1 MACSLKSE
9 NLTSVISPFKLIE
22 TPKKKSSLLK
32 KAFTVDGSSSDGV
45 EYTLRLHDWAKLFS
59 WSITWAWVKSFFKI
73 ERNKLYFTQIILKQN
88 FNYFTFNM
96 FYK

>member
-1 MACSLKSE
+1 MNDNLRITEIFLKQWLS
-9 NLTSVISPFKLIE
+9 ID
-22 TPKKKSSLLK
+22 LLKRKIK

-73 ERNKLYFTQIILKQN
+73 ERNKLYFKTQIILKQN